1 MDYRKTAQEIYD
13 HVGKKENIISAA
25 HCATRLRLVIAD
37 NDKADKEYVE
47 NIDGVKGVF
56 FAQGQMQIILGT
68 GVVNKVYD
76 EFIQIAGISE
86 SSKDELKKVA
96 ASKANP
102 VQRLIKTLGDIFV
115 PIIPAIVASGFLMG
129 IMEALNFMVNNGFL
143 NINTNGSIYVFAQL
157 FSNTAYTFLPI
168 LIAYSGAKVFGANPY
183 LGAVIGMIMIHP
195 NLQNAWTVA
204 TEGVQ
209 ATQKVWFITICAI
222 GITVLVY
229 LGKSFILHTV
239 FGKIDQDVMH
249 HADIYLLIVAASI
262 PFMALYNGGA
272 AIFRTMGNSKV
283 TMQISII
290 MNVIN
295 IGGNAILI
303 YGFHRGTEGV
313 AIPTLV
319 SRMTAAIIIIAL
331 L

>member
-102 VQRLIKTLGDIFV
+102 IQRLIKTLEIFL
-115 PIIPAIVASGFLMG
+115 SR
-129 IMEALNFMVNNGFL
+129 
-143 NINTNGSIYVFAQL
+143 SSQL
-157 FSNTAYTFLPI
+157 S
-168 LIAYSGAKVFGANPY
+168 
-183 LGAVIGMIMIHP
+183 
-195 NLQNAWTVA
+195 
-204 TEGVQ
+204 
-209 ATQKVWFITICAI
+209 
-222 GITVLVY
+222 
-229 LGKSFILHTV
+229 
-239 FGKIDQDVMH
+239 
-249 HADIYLLIVAASI
+249 
-262 PFMALYNGGA
+262 
-272 AIFRTMGNSKV
+272 
-283 TMQISII
+283 
-290 MNVIN
+290 
-295 IGGNAILI
+295 
-303 YGFHRGTEGV
+303 
-313 AIPTLV
+313 
-319 SRMTAAIIIIAL
+319 
-331 L
+331 